1 VALGTPGLADL
12 RRASRS
18 GTGSRADIGRAEK
31 PPDRGKKSNT
41 APNGDGQV
49 LRRAGL
55 SGVWRV
61 TNVRVSFSNRR
72 VGGGEATRALFVA

>member
-31 PPDRGKKSNT
+31 PPDGGKKSNT

-55 SGVWRV
+55 SGVGGRQK
-61 TNVRVSFSNRR
+61 NVRDERVFFSFW
-72 VGGGEATRALFVA
+72 

>member
-1 VALGTPGLADL
+1 VSPTAAARSVALGTPGLADL

-55 SGVWRV
+55 SGVGGRQRAWREGV
-61 TNVRVSFSNRR
+61 FFFLV
-72 VGGGEATRALFVA
+72 